1 MFILQLFVQNR
12 QIINFFMPNAFLL
25 SSYLQ
30 QCCILLYLFIFLN
43 RV

>member
-12 QIINFFMPNAFLL
+12 QIINFFMLNAFLL

-30 QCCILLYLFIFLN
+30 QWCILLYLLIF
-43 RV
+43 